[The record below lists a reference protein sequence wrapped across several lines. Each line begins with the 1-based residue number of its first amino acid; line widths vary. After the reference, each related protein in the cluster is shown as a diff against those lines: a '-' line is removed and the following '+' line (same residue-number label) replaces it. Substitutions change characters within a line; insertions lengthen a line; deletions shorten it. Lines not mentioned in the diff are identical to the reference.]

1 MITVFN
7 RREITVTRDLYALVD
22 ILNEL
27 LHKNINYV
35 TQINCV
41 WASTE
46 KYHNAAPN
54 VIVEPFNEYRVF
66 VSRKD
71 FEKAM
76 LVIGKTK
83 SCI

>member
-22 ILNEL
+22 ILTEL

-35 TQINCV
+35 THINCV
-41 WASTE
+41 RASTE
-46 KYHNAAPN
+46 KYCNAPN

-66 VSRKD
+66 VARKD

-76 LVIGKTK
+76 LAIGKRE